1 MSYLSRLDG
10 VEFKVL
16 NVIYK
21 KFFKNYW
28 RIKDY
33 LYLDGYIAILEYKK
47 ENPNACESDLIA
59 CVSNAMGKLAHK
71 QFLDEDTISLEK
83 ENSKGSIL
91 SDTVHS
97 LVGIVD
103 SINFKYLLFLF
114 DNFIKEYKT
123 INIGSCNVFLDYYNG
138 FTLSYLC
145 NKYGLV
151 SSAVIKHI
159 RDFRKAFESYLISSS
174 YLNNSI
180 YKDDEFSF
188 TTIEKNVN
196 KRHYQKTNN
205 QAIDLKTYK
214 NDFYICELLRNS
226 KDLTQY
232 ANCLNINVDL
242 LERLIY
248 HKNSCGVVKLS
259 LYQIQKLRL
268 NFFNNYTLEELAY
281 SEVN

>member
-1 MSYLSRLDG
+1 MCYLSRLDG

-16 NVIYK
+16 NVIYN
-21 KFFKNYW
+21 KFYKNYW

-47 ENPNACESDLIA
+47 ENPKACESDLIK
-59 CVSNAMGKLAHK
+59 CVSRAMVQLAHK
-71 QFLDEDTISLEK
+71 HFSDEDPISLEK

-91 SDTVHS
+91 SDTIYS
-97 LVGIVD
+97 LVGTVD

-114 DNFIKEYKT
+114 DSFIKEYKT
-123 INIGSCNVFLDYYNG
+123 NNLNGCNVFLDYYNG
-138 FTLSYLC
+138 VLLSDLC
-145 NKYGLV
+145 VKYSLTN
-151 SSAVIKHI
+151 SAVIKHI
-159 RDFRKAFESYLISSS
+159 RAFRKAFEDYLISYS
-174 YLNNSI
+174 YLNNAI
-180 YKDDEFSF
+180 YKDDEFTD
-188 TTIEKNVN
+188 TTIVKNIN
-196 KRHYQKTNN
+196 KRHYQKSNN
-205 QAIDLKTYK
+205 QFIDLKTYK

-226 KDLTQY
+226 NNLIQY
-232 ANCLNINVDL
+232 ANCLNIDVDL
-242 LERLIY
+242 LNRLIY